1 VRQRLCGIWPQAR
14 PVPADDIEA
23 WRWLDANS
31 PGVVPPDEGPP
42 GSDPGGFGQPG
53 FGQPPPRPPGG
64 RVVLGAFDPG
74 RRGVRALALV
84 AVLVVLVA
92 GYLAWRAQ
100 PRAEPAPGEVSSSV
114 TTTPDTSGTGG
125 MIVVAVAGRVRHPG
139 LVRLPAGAR
148 VQDAIE
154 AAGGVLQGTDVSFV
168 NLARK
173 LGDGELVVIGVS
185 PPPGIG
191 AAGAGGTAGSAGNPA
206 GGKINLNTAS
216 LAELDTLPGIGPA
229 LAQRIIDYRTAH
241 GGFRSVADLR
251 RVEGIG
257 DSKFAQ
263 LKDRVTV

>member
-1 VRQRLCGIWPQAR
+1 MRQRLRGIWPQAR
-14 PVPADDIEA
+14 PVPEDDIEA

-31 PGVVPPDEGPP
+31 PGTAPPDEGPP
-42 GSDPGGFGQPG
+42 GSGQPDG
-53 FGQPPPRPPGG
+53 GQPPSRPPAA
-64 RVVLGAFDPG
+64 RAALGAFDPG
-74 RRGVRALALV
+74 RRGVRALTLV
-84 AVLVVLVA
+84 AVVVVLVA

-100 PRAEPAPGEVSSSV
+100 PRAEPAPSTVASSV
-114 TTTPDTSGTGG
+114 APAPDTSVTGG

-154 AAGGVLQGTDVSFV
+154 AAGGVLPGTDMSFV

-185 PPPGIG
+185 PPPGIDTAG
-191 AAGAGGTAGSAGNPA
+191 TGGTAGAGGAPA
-206 GGKINLNTAS
+206 GGKVNLNTAS

-229 LAQRIIDYRTAH
+229 LAQRIVDYRTAH
-241 GGFRSVADLR
+241 GGFRSVDDLR

-257 DSKFAQ
+257 DAKFAQ